1 MAKREKKLMA
11 AADALTVDIIETFV
25 VGLPLR
31 RPHLWAGLTSAVGQ
45 GYVVVKLRLNNGA
58 VGWGETQTIRSWGGD
73 DATRY
78 GESAKTAVTVIH
90 DYLAPV
96 LRDVDVRA
104 MENVHAAMNRGVRGH
119 PYAKAAVDV
128 AILDA
133 VGRVFGLPVYQ
144 LLGGRVRALVPLA
157 HSIGLMDIKDAA
169 AEAAQVVEEG
179 VGTIKIKIGIDPDRD
194 VAAVRDIRKAVG
206 PGAKIRVDGN
216 QGYRAWPE
224 ALAAVT
230 RMREYDIAYV
240 EQPVDGIDQM
250 AELSARCDIPLM
262 ADESAWTERD
272 VVAIA
277 RAKAAQYLS
286 CYYTKPGGLWKAK
299 RLLTVAGAHR
309 MIADINGSAE
319 MGIGNAA
326 NLHLAAA
333 APEIALPGTI
343 PITSTAEIVR
353 TRIAGHQYL
362 DDLIKQPFVYE
373 NGCLRVPDGPG
384 LGIEVDE
391 AKLKKYAV
399 A

>member
-1 MAKREKKLMA
+1 MAEA
-11 AADALTVDIIETFV
+11 GALTVEHVETFV
-25 VGLPLR
+25 IGLPLR
-31 RPHLWAGLTSAVGQ
+31 RPHLWAGLTTAVGQ

-73 DATRY
+73 DGARY
-78 GESAKTAVTVIH
+78 GESAKTAITVIH
-90 DYLAPV
+90 DCLVPA
-96 LRDVDVRA
+96 LKGVDVRGF
-104 MENVHAAMNRGVRGH
+104 ETVHAAMNRGVRGH
-119 PYAKAAVDV
+119 PYAKAALDV

-133 VGRVFGLPVYQ
+133 VGHVFGLPVYQ
-144 LLGGRVRALVPLA
+144 LLGGRVRDLVPLA
-157 HSIGLMDIKDAA
+157 HSIGLMDNKDAA
-169 AEAAQVVEEG
+169 AEAAQVIAEG
-179 VGTIKIKIGIDPDRD
+179 VRTIKLKVGIDPDRD
-194 VAAVRDIRKAVG
+194 VAAVRDVRKAIGAG
-206 PGAKIRVDGN
+206 PKIRVDGN

-224 ALAAVT
+224 ALAT
-230 RMREYDIAYV
+230 IKRMSEYDIAYV

-250 AELSARCDIPLM
+250 AELSSRCDIPLM

-309 MIADINGSAE
+309 MITDINGSAE

-343 PITSTAEIVR
+343 PITSTAEVER
-353 TRIAGHQYL
+353 TRIAGRQYL
-362 DDLIKQPFVYE
+362 DDIIRQPFAFE
-373 NGCLRVPDGPG
+373 NGCLRVPEGPG
-384 LGIEVDE
+384 LGIAVDE

-399 A
+399 S